1 MYKVGLYTLGCKVS
15 LYETEAVAE
24 SFAERGFEVCDFNS
38 VCDVYV
44 INTCTVTAES
54 DAKSRKYIRRAIR
67 KNPSAV
73 VIVMGCYSQRDPCA
87 VAKIDGVSAV
97 IGTQDKMKCVEIAEE
112 LLNSKFEIRNSKW
125 SSSSNGVASNLD
137 PNSTSLEG
145 QGRGEHCSSES
156 HPHPPQAVPLPLS
169 WGRLCMGEH
178 CSSGRPEKLI
188 SNSEFRIP
196 NFVTPLEGATFEPM
210 CVKNAPRTRAY
221 VKIEDGCECRCTYC
235 AISGARGPVRS
246 KRPED
251 VIAEVEGLYSRGT
264 LEVVLTGI
272 ETGSY
277 GADFVEKYDLA
288 DLMCELDRR
297 QSCARV
303 RLGSMAPE
311 LMKADFVDRICDLKI
326 TVPHFHISMQ
336 SGADNVLR
344 GMKRRYNREMAL
356 RNIRH
361 IREVMPR
368 VMLTAD
374 LMVGFPGESEEDFLD
389 TMRFVSEAR
398 LLDAH
403 VFAYSKRAGT
413 PAAEYDGQIDERV
426 KAERSARLIA
436 ECRRVQSDL
445 LDSVV
450 AFGEPLSVIFETGRG
465 REYLGHS
472 DSYIEVVAESDRD
485 VKGMLLSVIP
495 LRHENGKI
503 YGKIV

>member
-1 MYKVGLYTLGCKVS
+1 MESKRVGLYTLGCKVS

-67 KNPSAV
+67 KNPDAV
-73 VIVMGCYSQRDPCA
+73 VIVIGCYSQRAPEE

-97 IGTQDKMKCVEIAEE
+97 IGTQDKMKCVDIAE
-112 LLNSKFEIRNSKW
+112 K
-125 SSSSNGVASNLD
+125 
-137 PNSTSLEG
+137 
-145 QGRGEHCSSES
+145 
-156 HPHPPQAVPLPLS
+156 
-169 WGRLCMGEH
+169 M
-178 CSSGRPEKLI
+178 I
-188 SNSEFRIP
+188 SNFEFRIS
-196 NFVTPLEGATFEPM
+196 NLVTPLEGASFEPM

-246 KRPED
+246 KRPEE
-251 VIAEVEGLYSRGT
+251 VISEVEGLYERGT
-264 LEVVLTGI
+264 LEIVLTGI

-277 GADFVEKYDLA
+277 GADFEEKYDLA
-288 DLMCELDRR
+288 DLICELDRR
-297 QSCARV
+297 HSCERI

-311 LMKADFVDRICDLKI
+311 LMKPDFIDRISGLKI

-344 GMKRRYNREMAL
+344 GMKRRYNRKMAL
-356 RNIRH
+356 DNIRH
-361 IREVMPR
+361 IREMMPG

-374 LMVGFPGESEEDFLD
+374 LMVGFPGETEADFND
-389 TMRFVSEAR
+389 TMRFVSEAK

-413 PAAEYDGQIDERV
+413 PAAEYDGQIPEDV
-426 KAERSARLIA
+426 KHRRSAALIA
-436 ECRRVQSDL
+436 ECQRVRDEILSA
-445 LDSVV
+445 VV
-450 AFGEPLSVIFETGRG
+450 AEGKPLSVILETSKGRV
-465 REYLGHS
+465 YQGHS
-472 DSYIEVVAESDRD
+472 DSYIEVVTESDTDLRGRL
-485 VKGMLLSVIP
+485 VSVMP
-495 LRHENGKI
+495 THHENGKI

>member
-1 MYKVGLYTLGCKVS
+1 MHKVGLYTLGCKVS

-67 KNPSAV
+67 KNPDAV
-73 VIVMGCYSQRDPCA
+73 VIVIGCYSQRAPEE

-97 IGTQDKMKCVEIAEE
+97 IGTQDKMRCVEIAE
-112 LLNSKFEIRNSKW
+112 KI
-125 SSSSNGVASNLD
+125 
-137 PNSTSLEG
+137 
-145 QGRGEHCSSES
+145 
-156 HPHPPQAVPLPLS
+156 
-169 WGRLCMGEH
+169 
-178 CSSGRPEKLI
+178 I
-188 SNSEFRIP
+188 SNSEFRIS
-196 NFVTPLEGATFEPM
+196 NLVASLEGATFEPM

-221 VKIEDGCECRCTYC
+221 VKIEDGCECKCTYC

-246 KRPED
+246 KRPDE
-251 VIAEVEGLYSRGT
+251 VISEVEGLYEKGT
-264 LEVVLTGI
+264 LEIVLTGI

-277 GADFVEKYDLA
+277 GADFDEKYDLA

-297 QSCARV
+297 HSCERI

-311 LMKADFVDRICDLKI
+311 LMKPGFIDRIAGLKI

-344 GMKRRYNREMAL
+344 GMKRRYNRRMAL
-356 RNIRH
+356 DNIRH
-361 IREVMPR
+361 IREMMPG

-374 LMVGFPGESEEDFLD
+374 LMVGFPGETEEDFLD
-389 TMRFVSEAR
+389 TIRFVSEAK

-413 PAAEYDGQIDERV
+413 PAAEYDGQIPEDV
-426 KAERSARLIA
+426 KHRRSAALIA
-436 ECRRVQSDL
+436 ECQRVRDEILSD
-445 LDSVV
+445 VV
-450 AFGEPLSVIFETGRG
+450 GEGKPLSVILETSKGRV
-465 REYLGHS
+465 YQGHS
-472 DSYIEVVAESDRD
+472 DSYIEVVTESDTDLRGRL
-485 VKGMLLSVIP
+485 VSVMP
-495 LRHENGKI
+495 THHENGKI
-503 YGKIV
+503 YGKII